1 MKRGRAERGAAP
13 SRLAPSR
20 GVVRRTRRTGGS
32 TRAERRAAPKSAR
45 TPSGGRSAYPSDGG
59 PPRIWLFD
67 LDNTLHDASHAAF
80 GHFNS
85 AMNTYM
91 VRHLGVDAQG
101 VSALRQHYWDHYG
114 ATLLGL
120 VRHHG
125 VNADHFLE
133 ETHRLPGL
141 EARLR
146 TSAHD
151 RAALA
156 RLRGRKIV
164 LTNAPRAYALRV
176 LATLRLARYFDA
188 VIGIDDMTMFGQLRP
203 KPDARMFRRLLARL
217 KVRASRCVL
226 VEDTLE
232 HQKAAHAL
240 GIRSVWMQ
248 RYLDG
253 RFKGTLRDGINAGA
267 KRREVGVHPCRKP
280 PYVYA
285 KIKSLHSLRTQR

>member
-1 MKRGRAERGAAP
+1 MNGALRRTAGASERATGMKRR
-13 SRLAPSR
+13 
-20 GVVRRTRRTGGS
+20 V
-32 TRAERRAAPKSAR
+32 
-45 TPSGGRSAYPSDGG
+45 
-59 PPRIWLFD
+59 WLFD
-67 LDNTLHDASHAAF
+67 LDNTLHDASHASF
-80 GHFNS
+80 GPFNAAMS
-85 AMNTYM
+85 AYIE
-91 VRHLGVDAQG
+91 RHLGLDSAG
-101 VSALRQHYWDHYG
+101 ASALRQHYWDHYG

-125 VNADHFLE
+125 VRASHFLE

-151 RAALA
+151 RAALS
-156 RLRGRKIV
+156 RLPGRKWI

-176 LATLRLARYFDA
+176 LRRLRLLRHFEG

-217 KVRASRCVL
+217 KVPAGRCVL

-232 HQKAAHAL
+232 HQRAAHRL

-248 RYLDG
+248 RYLEG
-253 RFKGTLRDGINAGA
+253 RFRGTVRDGINAGA

-280 PYVYA
+280 RYVYA
-285 KIKSLHSLRTQR
+285 KIKSLHALRTLR